1 MAHKEGD
8 FVRHRAR
15 PEWGVGRIGRLSGD
29 NLEIQFQ
36 DHVRLLKT
44 LVAEPHLIEHEPTSI
59 RAHHPRRRQN
69 VQVVH
74 VKRRRGWTA
83 QLPPV

>member
-15 PEWGVGRIGRLSGD
+15 PEWGVGRVGRLSGD
-29 NLEIQFQ
+29 NLEIHFQ

-44 LVAEPHLIEHEPTSI
+44 GVAEPHLDRARADEYQTPTPAPPAK
-59 RAHHPRRRQN
+59 RASRARKTQ
-69 VQVVH
+69 
-74 VKRRRGWTA
+74 
-83 QLPPV
+83 

>member
-44 LVAEPHLIEHEPTSI
+44 NVAEPHLDRARADEYQSPSPATPTK
-59 RAHHPRRRQN
+59 RASRER
-69 VQVVH
+69 
-74 VKRRRGWTA
+74 KT
-83 QLPPV
+83 L